1 MFGWVGRTL
10 AGRRIRELEEL
21 SDKQWLDY
29 ARLMRDCDLKSHK
42 ITLLRGL
49 NDAKDQELGELDAE
63 IERLKN
69 VKQQHHDVRDPET
82 GRFIKRTDTRSIPA
96 DNKFS
101 GDSLRGS
108 LSYEPPRH

>member
-10 AGRRIRELEEL
+10 AGRRIRELEGKLE
-21 SDKQWLDY
+21 DKTYDY
-29 ARLMRDCDLKSHK
+29 ARLIRDCDAQHHNILK
-42 ITLLRGL
+42 LR
-49 NDAKDQELGELDAE
+49 
-63 IERLKN
+63 ERLERQDRLIAHLEDDKYSCPS
-69 VKQQHHDVRDPET
+69 RDPVT
-82 GRFIKRTDTRSIPA
+82 GRYMKRTDTRSIPA